1 MDSAQGGSGLPRW
14 TLLALVPFVV
24 LAACAIYLRIH
35 WNDIPMRFPVHWGAN
50 GPNRWETR
58 SFLGVYSGLI
68 FAAGLSASLIG
79 AGLMSYFGSG
89 RARAGEL
96 MLRVMVGVGCF
107 LGLVFAG
114 VALMPLGFRPGIL
127 AAAVPLFGL
136 ALVSVLVIT
145 ASGDPDDV
153 ASRDGRPPL
162 FVPKEI
168 GWGYSF
174 NFANP
179 YAWRILGVM
188 LGGIGASMA
197 FLLLAQR

>member
-114 VALMPLGFRPGIL
+114 VALMPLGFRPGISRRRCAPIRPCVGQRAGDNGIGRSGRCGVAGRT
-127 AAAVPLFGL
+127 AAAFRPE
-136 ALVSVLVIT
+136 
-145 ASGDPDDV
+145 
-153 ASRDGRPPL
+153 RDR
-162 FVPKEI
+162 
-168 GWGYSF
+168 
-174 NFANP
+174 
-179 YAWRILGVM
+179 M
-188 LGGIGASMA
+188 GI
-197 FLLLAQR
+197 